1 MIALEKDDVDVS
13 ETEVKAGL
21 NGNNAFVMPWFGFPK
36 TALAGPFGEF
46 AEHGAARA
54 QQNYDNIKVAS
65 AQMAEALRETYSS
78 QARTATDYSLKVIEI
93 SRTNTASAMNFFAEL
108 LNSKS
113 VTDVIS
119 VSAVQARKTFDSA
132 SAQNQALWEL
142 THRFATETGAPI
154 RKHVEQVLQKA
165 D

>member
-1 MIALEKDDVDVS
+1 VS
-13 ETEVKAGL
+13 ENEVKVGV
-21 NGNNAFVMPWFGFPK
+21 NGTNVFGMPLFGFPK
-36 TALAGPFGEF
+36 VGLPGMFGEL
-46 AEHGAARA
+46 AEQGIARA
-54 QQNYDNIKVAS
+54 QEGCEKIKAAS
-65 AQMAEALRETYSS
+65 GEMAEALRETYSS

-132 SAQNQALWEL
+132 SAQNKALWEL

-154 RKHVEQVLQKA
+154 RKHVEQSLQKA